1 MNREELLEKG
11 FTEEQVTEILNTFHS
26 KNNDMKKQ
34 IESLNSQVESLKN
47 VEGEKAELQKKLDAI
62 NEANLTEQ
70 ERLEKE
76 KQEIEKN
83 LAESRVIKNTA
94 KAKDILAGL
103 DIDDDLI
110 STLVSEDETKTINNA
125 NLLKTKLET
134 VKNVAITSTKEQ
146 LANLD
151 VKPTPS
157 NTTQDGVMTWDT
169 YTKLSQEEQSKFQQ
183 EHPDEFAKL

>member
-125 NLLKTKLET
+125 NLLKAKLET

-157 NTTQDGVMTWDT
+157 NTTQDGVMTWDA